1 MNRRYLVTTIVLVVL
16 VAAAASSY
24 RVGEAE
30 QAIVTQFGDPIG
42 DPIVTPG
49 LHFKVPFVQ
58 QVNYFDK
65 RFLKWEGSRNQVP
78 TKDKRFIWVDT
89 YARWRI
95 VDPLRFFQRLR
106 DERGAQSRLDDILDG
121 ETRNAVAR
129 YNLIELV
136 RNSNRNP
143 EDIPI
148 EAEEEEVI
156 LNVIEKGRDQV
167 SREILERAAGRTA
180 DLGIELLDLRIKRIN
195 YVEEVQK
202 DVFARMIAERQR
214 IAELYR
220 SQGQGE
226 AARIEGERERDLQRI
241 QSEAFKTAEELRGKA
256 DAEATDIYADAYSRD
271 ADFYAFTRSLE
282 TYEKVIPP
290 AIAKAEHPLER
301 LCLAIGAYCR
311 VVDRLRDA
319 TVLTYRSTKS
329 LRADR
334 RSFIKE
340 GETRTNR
347 LLEACL
353 RACIAAGHVRP
364 INDSLLVYQYV
375 LFAHAWAL
383 KQWAHR
389 GCYSLEDY
397 VEEGIKL
404 LVEPFLTEKGRAA
417 MARLKRKRRVS

>member
-1 MNRRYLVTTIVLVVL
+1 MNPKYLVTGVVLLVLVG
-16 VAAAASSY
+16 ASASVY

-30 QAIVTQFGDPIG
+30 QAIITQFGDPVG
-42 DPIVTPG
+42 DPIATPG
-49 LHFKVPFVQ
+49 LHFKVPFIQ
-58 QVNYFDK
+58 QANYFDK
-65 RFLKWEGSRNQVP
+65 RFLEWDGSPNQMP

-129 YNLIELV
+129 YDFIELV
-136 RNSNRNP
+136 RNSNRTP
-143 EDIPI
+143 DDIPI

-167 SREILERAAGRTA
+167 SREILERAASRTA

-241 QSEAFKTAEELRGKA
+241 QSEAFKMAEELRGKA
-256 DAEATDIYADAYSRD
+256 DAEATDIYAGAYGRD
-271 ADFYAFTRSLE
+271 ADFYGFTRSLE
-282 TYEKVIPP
+282 TYEKVIDPGTML
-290 AIAKAEHPLER
+290 ILGTDSEFLKYLER
-301 LCLAIGAYCR
+301 PR
-311 VVDRLRDA
+311 
-319 TVLTYRSTKS
+319 
-329 LRADR
+329 
-334 RSFIKE
+334 
-340 GETRTNR
+340 
-347 LLEACL
+347 
-353 RACIAAGHVRP
+353 
-364 INDSLLVYQYV
+364 
-375 LFAHAWAL
+375 
-383 KQWAHR
+383 
-389 GCYSLEDY
+389 
-397 VEEGIKL
+397 
-404 LVEPFLTEKGRAA
+404 
-417 MARLKRKRRVS
+417 